1 MNLVIKCCDPLRGE
15 RLYSVYGD
23 GERFFT
29 GTMDEVKRYVVIHYA
44 KIRERRKVEEAI
56 LAKVRSAG

>member
-1 MNLVIKCCDPLRGE
+1 MRGE
-15 RLYSVYGD
+15 RLYTVFGD

-29 GTMDEVKRYVVIHYA
+29 GSMEEVKRYVVIHYA
-44 KIRERRKVEEAI
+44 KIRERREAEEAI